1 MHDGV
6 RPTIDLCDPEFYRSA
21 GMHDAFTWMRAN
33 EPVYRDDA
41 NGRGAVT
48 RHADLLD
55 VERRSDVFV
64 SGRGYRR
71 NWEPTEN
78 NMIASDDPVHQQQR
92 RLVSR

>member
-33 EPVYRDDA
+33 EPVYRDEE
-41 NGRGAVT
+41 NGLWAVT

-64 SGRGYRR
+64 SGSFDGGTT
-71 NWEPTEN
+71 W
-78 NMIASDDPVHQQQR
+78 PVEQKAEGAER
-92 RLVSR
+92 CTCWSSR